1 MPFTLPMRRRG
12 ALALGAAPFLLPRRG
27 AAQAPA
33 GELRVAVWDLPPSR
47 GNPFGGR
54 SVPSIFVWDALF
66 DPLVRIGESGEPEP
80 ALATAWR
87 AEEPT
92 RWRFTLRPGAAFSN
106 GAPCDAEAVA
116 ATFAF
121 LTSEA
126 GRRSPVGSEL
136 REIASAR
143 VVDATTLD
151 ILTTEPD
158 PVLPNKLALAYIV
171 EPRLWAQGPDAFA
184 AAPVGTGPFM
194 VESWAPTQ
202 VVLAANPRA
211 FRASRLARLRVLGLP
226 ERPARLQ
233 ALQSGQV
240 DVALGLSPDN
250 IGALR
255 SSRLEVLATPAP
267 QVMSLG
273 FVLEGRPAS
282 PLQDVRV
289 RQALNLAVDRAA
301 MAREL
306 LAGLARPAGQGGTPA
321 AFGYHPGLGP
331 MPTDKARARALLR
344 EAGFGNGFRMMAEI
358 TVDAFPSDSEIYQQT
373 AMDLQE
379 VGVQLELRVIRF
391 PDWLRK
397 FQANSWDGDAFGISW
412 NTAPYMDTIRP
423 YTYMSCLKRP
433 AHFCDREVMPLIE
446 SALSDFDRE
455 RRRATLHRLHE
466 ATRARPPAIFLVEQV
481 DVTGVSPRV
490 RGFRYVNRAIFYEG
504 VVLG

>member
-1 MPFTLPMRRRG
+1 MPFTTPVRRRG
-12 ALALGAAPFLLPRRG
+12 ALALGAAPFLLPSPGR
-27 AAQAPA
+27 AQAPA

-47 GNPFGGR
+47 GNPFGAR

-66 DPLVRIGESGEPEP
+66 DPLIRIGESGDPEP

-92 RWRFTLRPGAAFSN
+92 RWRISLRPGAAFSN
-106 GAPCDAEAVA
+106 GTPCDAEAVA

-126 GRRSPVGSEL
+126 GRRSPVGSEM
-136 REIASAR
+136 REIASVR
-143 VVDATTLD
+143 VVDATTID
-151 ILTTEPD
+151 VITSVPD
-158 PVLPNKLALAYIV
+158 PVLPNKLGLAYIV
-171 EPRLWAQGPDAFA
+171 EPRIWAQGADVFA
-184 AAPVGTGPFM
+184 ANPVGTGPFM
-194 VESWAPTQ
+194 VESWSPNQ
-202 VVLAANPRA
+202 VVLVANPRA
-211 FRASRLARLRVLGLP
+211 IRPSRLARLRVLGLP

-240 DVALGLSPDN
+240 EIALGLSPDN

-255 SSRLEVLATPAP
+255 TARMEVLATPAP

-273 FVLEGRPAS
+273 FVTEGRPNS
-282 PLQDVRV
+282 PLRDVRV

-321 AFGYHPGLGP
+321 AFGYHPNLGP

-344 EAGFGNGFRMMAEI
+344 EAGHPNGFRMTAEI

-391 PDWLRK
+391 PEWLRK

-433 AHFCDREVMPLIE
+433 AHFCDQEVMPLIE
-446 SALSDFDRE
+446 SAMTDFDRD
-455 RRRATLHRLHE
+455 RRRATLLRLHE
-466 ATRARPPAIFLVEQV
+466 MTRERPPAIFLVEQV

-504 VVLG
+504 VTLG

>member
-1 MPFTLPMRRRG
+1 MSSTTPISRRA
-12 ALALGAAPFLLPRRG
+12 ALALGAAPVLLPGLGR
-27 AAQAPA
+27 AQAPA
-33 GELRVAVWDLPPSR
+33 GELRVAAWDLPPSR

-66 DPLVRIGESGEPEP
+66 DPLVRIGESGDPEP
-80 ALATAWR
+80 ALAVGWR
-87 AEEPT
+87 AEEPM
-92 RWRFTLRPGAAFSN
+92 RWRFTLRPGAMFSN
-106 GAPCDAEAVA
+106 ETPCDAEAVA

-143 VVDATTLD
+143 AVDATTLD
-151 ILTTEPD
+151 ITTTIPD

-171 EPRLWAQGPDAFA
+171 EPRLWAQGADAFA
-184 AAPVGTGPFM
+184 ASPVGTGPFM
-194 VESWAPTQ
+194 VESWSPTQ
-202 VVLAANPRA
+202 VVMAANPRS
-211 FRASRLARLRVLGLP
+211 FRPSRLARLRVLGLP

-255 SSRLEVLATPAP
+255 TARMEVLATPAP

-273 FVLEGRPAS
+273 FVLEGRPNS

-289 RQALNLAVDRAA
+289 RQALNLAVDRAG

-306 LAGLARPAGQGGTPA
+306 LAGLARPAGQGGTAA
-321 AFGYHPGLGP
+321 AFGYHPTMGP

-344 EAGFGNGFRMMAEI
+344 QAGHANGFRMVAEI

-391 PDWLRK
+391 PEWLRK

-412 NTAPYMDTIRP
+412 NTSPYMDTIRP

-433 AHFCDREVMPLIE
+433 AHFCDQEVMPLIE
-446 SALSDFDRE
+446 SALTDFDRD
-455 RRRATLHRLHE
+455 RRRATLLRLHE
-466 ATRARPPAIFLVEQV
+466 VTRERPPAIFLVEQV

-490 RGFRYVNRAIFYEG
+490 RGFRYVNRTIFYEG
-504 VVLG
+504 VTFG